1 MEDNPYWGEPTP
13 TDVWEDMQKLDHLYE
28 ELLWDHRDKLEFA
41 IEGNHITIRNKSREG
56 RKMHSDLDAL
66 DKFLDSKDEEEVQQG
81 SLSIRVPMEDMTV
94 ILTQLWK
101 SRGTEPKIGEL
112 YEKYKALIPKE

>member
-1 MEDNPYWGEPTP
+1 
-13 TDVWEDMQKLDHLYE
+13 
-28 ELLWDHRDKLEFA
+28 
-41 IEGNHITIRNKSREG
+41 
-56 RKMHSDLDAL
+56 MHSDLDAL

-101 SRGTEPKIGEL
+101 SRGTEPKVGEL
-112 YEKYKALIPKE
+112 YEKYKALIPEE

>member
-1 MEDNPYWGEPTP
+1 
-13 TDVWEDMQKLDHLYE
+13 
-28 ELLWDHRDKLEFA
+28 
-41 IEGNHITIRNKSREG
+41 
-56 RKMHSDLDAL
+56 MHSDLDAL
-66 DKFLDSKDEEEVQQG
+66 DNFLDSKDEEEVQQG

-101 SRGTEPKIGEL
+101 SRQTEPHIGKL

>member
-1 MEDNPYWGEPTP
+1 
-13 TDVWEDMQKLDHLYE
+13 
-28 ELLWDHRDKLEFA
+28 
-41 IEGNHITIRNKSREG
+41 
-56 RKMHSDLDAL
+56 MHSDLDAL
-66 DKFLDSKDEEEVQQG
+66 DNFIKTGADLVAPPEVETHG
-81 SLSIRVPMEDMTV
+81 SLSVVVPMEDMTL